1 MPVVGN
7 ADSKHFTGLLAL
19 AAYETIYVTSLGSFR
34 QRWYEL
40 FLGIHVVLQTV
51 ALVLVYFHHHG
62 SRPYVGIALF
72 IFLIDRLVYRVTLK
86 SYTTQASLEVTEDR
100 STVLVRASR
109 LQTMDGLRGML
120 QKPGVSGGWKGTDH
134 VFLSIP
140 SLARKHWLQAHP
152 FTIASRAPSE
162 SQADA
167 RLELI
172 IRAQDG
178 FSNDIL
184 QYAKGHT
191 HTTVRLDGPY
201 GSQSAVRML
210 RDSDLAVVISG
221 GSGIAVGW
229 PLVWSILDSRRKIHM
244 EAATE
249 VSSLKKIL
257 LIWVVR
263 HQSHRSWISQG
274 EIQNLRHSGVEV
286 VIPPPTDA
294 HGHPNIQDCV
304 TNWLGAHGAGVPSP
318 QEVGIVCSGPDGMN
332 RSTRNLAS
340 ALISKGHKISVEIEK
355 FGW

>member
-1 MPVVGN
+1 M
-7 ADSKHFTGLLAL
+7 
-19 AAYETIYVTSLGSFR
+19 
-34 QRWYEL
+34 
-40 FLGIHVVLQTV
+40 LQTV
-51 ALVLVYFHHHG
+51 ALVLVYFHHPG
-62 SRPYVGIALF
+62 SRPYVVTALF
-72 IFLIDRLVYRVTLK
+72 IFLIDRLVYRMTLK
-86 SYTTQASLEVTEDR
+86 SHTTQASLEIMEDR
-100 STVLVRASR
+100 STISVRTLSP
-109 LQTMDGLRGML
+109 LQTTIGSRGVL
-120 QKPGVSGGWKGTDH
+120 QKLGVSGGWKGTDH

-162 SQADA
+162 SQPNA

-221 GSGIAVGW
+221 GSGIAIGW
-229 PLVWSILDSRRKIHM
+229 PLVWSILDSRRKMHM
-244 EAATE
+244 EVPTE

-263 HQSHRSWISQG
+263 HQSHRSWISRD
-274 EIQNLRHSGVEV
+274 EIQNLMQSGVDV
-286 VIPPPTDA
+286 VIPPPTEA
-294 HGHPNIQDCV
+294 HGHPNIQECV
-304 TNWLGAHGAGVPSP
+304 TNWIGAQGTGIIASP

-332 RSTRNLAS
+332 RSIRNLAS
-340 ALISKGHKISVEIEK
+340 ALIFKGHNIKLAIEK